1 MNIIYSAAPGAT
13 SAPTSTTG
21 TGSGFSFIFLLVL
34 LFAMFYFLIILP
46 QRRREKQFK
55 EMISNMKRGDTVITI
70 GGIVGKVIDIK
81 KDTVKIKTAMTTEL
95 EITKRAIA
103 SIIKEKEETKETEV
117 ENSKEEKSKKEEN

>member
-1 MNIIYSAAPGAT
+1 MNILYSAAPGAT
-13 SAPTSTTG
+13 APSGTT
-21 TGSGFSFIFLLVL
+21 TTTDSGWSFIFLLVM

-46 QRRREKQFK
+46 QRRREKQFQQ
-55 EMISNMKRGDTVITI
+55 MISQLKRGDTVVTI

-103 SIIKEKEETKETEV
+103 SVFREKEEEQ
-117 ENSKEEKSKKEEN
+117 KEEEKRD

>member
-13 SAPTSTTG
+13 SAPTTSTG
-21 TGSGFSFIFLLVL
+21 TGGTFSFIFLMVL

-70 GGIVGKVIDIK
+70 GGIVGKIVDIR

-103 SIIKEKEETKETEV
+103 SILKEKEETKETETEGSKG
-117 ENSKEEKSKKEEN
+117 ENNKEEN

>member
-1 MNIIYSAAPGAT
+1 MNILYSAAPGAT
-13 SAPTSTTG
+13 APSGTSTA
-21 TGSGFSFIFLLVL
+21 TGSGFSFIFLLVM

-46 QRRREKQFK
+46 QRRREKQFQQ
-55 EMISNMKRGDTVITI
+55 MVSQLKRGDTVVTV

-103 SIIKEKEETKETEV
+103 SVFKQREEE
-117 ENSKEEKSKKEEN
+117 EEKQD